1 MTAPALR
8 QAREHD
14 LPAITE
20 IYGHA
25 VLHGLASFEEQ
36 PPPLEEIAR
45 RFAAVQARGLPY
57 LVVEDGG
64 AVAGYAY
71 AGPYRPRPAYRYTVE
86 DSIYLAPGR
95 EGRGLGRLLL
105 AELIAQCE
113 ALALRQM
120 VAVIGGR
127 ETTASIALHE
137 RLGFTHVGVLSGV
150 GYKFGHWVDSV
161 LMQRP
166 LGAGT
171 GAPPVPATA
180 GGSSAG
186 KGDRQ

>member
-1 MTAPALR
+1 MSAPAVR
-8 QAREHD
+8 QARQDD

-25 VLHGLASFEEQ
+25 VRHGVASFEEAA
-36 PPPLEEIAR
+36 PSLEEMGR
-45 RFAAVQARGLPY
+45 RFAAVQERGLPY
-57 LVVEDGG
+57 LVVEDTGTL
-64 AVAGYAY
+64 AGYAY

-95 EGRGLGRLLL
+95 VGRGLGRLLL
-105 AELIAQCE
+105 GELIARCE
-113 ALALRQM
+113 ALELRQM

-127 ETTASIALHE
+127 ETVASIALHA
-137 RLGFTHVGVLSGV
+137 RLGFTHVGVLAGV
-150 GYKFGHWVDSV
+150 GFKFGRWVDSV

-171 GAPPVPATA
+171 GTSPAPP
-180 GGSSAG
+180 SAG
-186 KGDRQ
+186 KGGRQ